1 MTDLYLNQENAWVYV
16 KDKELLERHMD
27 IFQNMS
33 GVAYNNLRLEA
44 RRVGKNLDQ
53 MIEEDPVY
61 ADVARSVVADVILR
75 YIAASQTQEPMTQI
89 AQSAGGYSASGTL
102 LVPGGGLYIK
112 KSELAR
118 LGLRRQ
124 KVGGVDFYGLSD

>member
-1 MTDLYLNQENAWVYV
+1 MTDLYLNQDNAGVYV
-16 KDKELLERHMD
+16 KDKDLLERHMD
-27 IFQNMS
+27 IFQNMT
-33 GVAYNNLRLEA
+33 GVVYNTLRLEA
-44 RRVGKNLDQ
+44 RKVGKNLDQ
-53 MIEEDPVY
+53 MIEEDPAY

-112 KSELAR
+112 RAELAR

-124 KVGGVDFYGLSD
+124 KVGGMDFYGFSD

>member
-1 MTDLYLNQENAWVYV
+1 MTDLYLNQKNALVYV
-16 KDKELLERHMD
+16 KDKDLLERHMD
-27 IFQNMS
+27 IFQNMP
-33 GVAYNNLRLEA
+33 GVVYNTLRLEA
-44 RRVGKNLDQ
+44 RKVGKNLDQ

-112 KSELAR
+112 RAELAR

-124 KVGGVDFYGLSD
+124 KVGGVDFYGFSD